1 MGYIIVCVIVASFA
15 NCNEWNE
22 IELFVDDNYNWFKS
36 FLQMT
41 GGIPTSQTYERVI
54 GGGEAEGGVWIS
66 LVDSDE
72 LNKIL
77 FEFFDAITL
86 TTNGELDIL
95 SLDGRVNNGS
105 GRKET
110 MDNSEIISLNCLN
123 AYSSKYKYC
132 LYTKMIS
139 EKSNEIPTIEELIS
153 GLDLTGVIVTWDVL
167 NTKVSNVEAV
177 IKAHG
182 DYVIPIKKNQ
192 GVFYQD
198 LVAYFDK
205 KCCEQIK
212 AGNTKSSYLY
222 QMEKSH
228 SSIIEYEYYQT
239 SDISWYH
246 RKEEWKGIK
255 TIGMVK
261 KM

>member
-41 GGIPTSQTYERVI
+41 GGIPTSQTYERV
-54 GGGEAEGGVWIS
+54 IS

-167 NTKVSNVEAV
+167 NTQVSNVEAV